1 MTHPTS
7 APWLTGRR
15 GLLAGGAGLA
25 VLLSGCTSDDP
36 DSSVRPGG
44 PAPAQR
50 ARSAALSTEAVAPL
64 ARSEHAS
71 ALLGGG
77 LVLVI
82 GGRGIGG
89 ELASCQVLDPADGTW
104 VDAAPLGLARG
115 LLSAD
120 VLDDGRVLCLGGR
133 SAYGSVVTASVFDPE
148 ADAWEPVAPL
158 ATARHQ
164 HSTVSLGDGRF
175 VVTGGVST
183 GALTDF
189 EIYEVS

>member
-7 APWLTGRR
+7 APWQTGRR

-25 VLLSGCTSDDP
+25 VLLSGCTTEDTDA
-36 DSSVRPGG
+36 VRSGG

-50 ARSAALSTEAVAPL
+50 ARSATLSTQPVTPL

-71 ALLGGG
+71 ALIGGG

-133 SAYGSVVTASVFDPE
+133 SSYGSVVTASVFDPE

-164 HSTVSLGDGRF
+164 HSTVALGEGRF

-183 GALTDF
+183 GTLTDF
-189 EIYEVS
+189 ELYEVS